1 LAGSSAGVSDRTAS
15 RQQRDREA
23 NEQRGAPPGGQ
34 PTMGKII
41 GIDLGTTNSVVA
53 VMEGKEPKVIVNE
66 EGDRITP
73 SVVAID
79 EQGEILVG
87 QIAKRQAI
95 TNPEGTIF
103 SAKRFIGRRFDEI
116 KGDDLKRIP
125 FKVSRRANGDVA
137 LTARSKEM
145 SPAEVSAHVLRK
157 LKRAAE
163 NYLGEEVKEAVITV
177 PAYFNDSQRQATKD
191 AGRIAGLDVKRI
203 VNEPTAAA
211 LAYGLDKKGDEVI
224 AVYDFGG
231 GTFDISILEVS
242 DNVVQ
247 VISTNGD
254 TQLGG
259 DDVDNR
265 VIDYL
270 VAEFKKDQG
279 IDVSNDKMVMQRLKD
294 AAEKAKIELS
304 SKLETTI
311 NLPFLTADASGP
323 KHMNIRL
330 TRAKFEQ
337 MIDEL
342 VQRTLEPCKKAL
354 ADASKTAAD
363 IHEVVLV
370 GGSTRIPVVQE
381 AVKKFFGKEPHK
393 GVNPDEVVA
402 IGAAVQAGVLSGDVK
417 DMVLLDVTPLS
428 LGVETLGGVMTT
440 LIERNT
446 TIPTR
451 REEVFSTAEDNQNKV
466 EIHVLQGE
474 RAEARLNRTLGR
486 FHLEGIMP
494 APRGVPKVKVIFD
507 IDANGI
513 LSVTARDEATSKDQK
528 ITITANS
535 GLSETEIQKMVEEA
549 KKHEEEDKARREEV
563 EVRNRADQLCYQ
575 VEKTLDET
583 KDKLQ
588 PEKVGAIREQIAKLR
603 GSIEKQDKDA
613 IKSGTEALEKLMHEI
628 AQAAYQSAGAPPAGG
643 APGGDGGA
651 APGAK
656 PAGEPGKKKQDD
668 VIDAEYEEGGN

>member
-1 LAGSSAGVSDRTAS
+1 
-15 RQQRDREA
+15 
-23 NEQRGAPPGGQ
+23 
-34 PTMGKII
+34 MGKII

-53 VMEGKEPKVIVNE
+53 IMEGKEPKVIVNE
-66 EGDRITP
+66 EGDRTTP
-73 SVVAID
+73 SIVAWD
-79 EQGEILVG
+79 DQGEILVG

-95 TNPEGTIF
+95 TNPEATVF
-103 SAKRFIGRRFDEI
+103 SAKRFIGRRYDEVPQSEF
-116 KGDDLKRIP
+116 KRVP
-125 FKVSRRANGDVA
+125 FKVVRRSNGDSGFSVNG
-137 LTARSKEM
+137 KELA
-145 SPAEVSAHVLRK
+145 PPEVSAHVLRK

-163 NYLGEEVKEAVITV
+163 NYLGEDVTEAVITV

-191 AGRIAGLDVKRI
+191 AGKIAGLDVKRI

-211 LAYGLDKKGDEVI
+211 LAYGLDKKADELI

-254 TQLGG
+254 TTLGG
-259 DDVDNR
+259 DDVDN
-265 VIDYL
+265 VIIDYL
-270 VAEFKKDQG
+270 VSEFKKDQG
-279 IDVSNDKMVMQRLKD
+279 LDVSGDKMVMQRLKD

-304 SKLETTI
+304 SKLETVV

-323 KHMNIRL
+323 KHLNIKL
-330 TRAKFEQ
+330 TRAKLEQ
-337 MIDEL
+337 MIDPL
-342 VQRTLEPCKKAL
+342 VQRALEPCKKAL
-354 ADASKTAAD
+354 ADAAKSAGD
-363 IHEVVLV
+363 IDEVILV
-370 GGSTRIPVVQE
+370 GGSTRIPLVQ
-381 AVKKFFGKEPHK
+381 ASVKKFFGRDPHK

-451 REEVFSTAEDNQNKV
+451 REEVFSTAEDNQGKV

-474 RAEARLNRTLGR
+474 RAQARDNRTLGR

-494 APRGVPKVKVIFD
+494 APRGVPKIKVTFD

-513 LSVTARDEATSKDQK
+513 LSVTARDEATGKDQK

-535 GLSETEIQKMVEEA
+535 GLSDTEIDRMVEEGRS
-549 KKHEEEDKARREEV
+549 HEAEDKARRVAIES
-563 EVRNRADQLCYQ
+563 RNRADQLCYT
-575 VEKTLDET
+575 VEKTLDEA
-583 KDKLQ
+583 KDKLD
-588 PEKVGAIREQIAKLR
+588 EAKVKSIKDEVAALR
-603 GSIEKQDKDA
+603 GAIEKQDDDA
-613 IKSGTEALEKLMHEI
+613 IKSGTERLEKLMHEI
-628 AQAAYQSAGAPPAGG
+628 ASSAYAGSP
-643 APGGDGGA
+643 DGSGQ
-651 APGAK
+651 
-656 PAGEPGKKKQDD
+656 PAGEGPAPNEKKRDD
-668 VIDAEYEEGGN
+668 VIDAEFEEGN